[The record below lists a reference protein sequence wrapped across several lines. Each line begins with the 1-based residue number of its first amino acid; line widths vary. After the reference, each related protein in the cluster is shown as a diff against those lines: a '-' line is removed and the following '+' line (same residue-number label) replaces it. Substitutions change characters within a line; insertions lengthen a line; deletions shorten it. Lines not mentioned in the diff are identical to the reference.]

1 MIDRKAAGAVTEE
14 RKRNIS
20 FILTIILSSVY
31 LIWRI
36 FFTIPWGAGIL
47 QAAAGVMLA
56 AAEAVTTGGMIELMA
71 GRMKRKSHEIPLPDV
86 PDALSVRSYSPL

>member
-56 AAEAVTTGGMIELMA
+56 AAEGRDHRRHDRADGGQDEKEKSRDPAA
-71 GRMKRKSHEIPLPDV
+71 GCP
-86 PDALSVRSYSPL
+86 